1 MESVK
6 SSPLLWLLDINIAN
20 KSLPLSLSLFFCL
33 CVCFCLCQLS
43 ERSHVSTIALQL
55 KNFSKQG
62 KCAKVPTMFI
72 LIKTRKSGQLLHQ
85 SGGQEAKGRRQE
97 AAPTRWGFISGSS
110 TPCWWRRRSQ
120 CLMMGSKMQ
129 KPISPLLYR
138 ALLIKARVL
147 EGPISSEP
155 FHQETELKAS

>member
-1 MESVK
+1 MLQNLFSTWFGSTFLSKIWRVYGK
-6 SSPLLWLLDINIAN
+6 CQKQSPTVTFRHQCCKQIA
-20 KSLPLSLSLFFCL
+20 SIVFVFVFCL

-85 SGGQEAKGRRQE
+85 SGGQEARGKRQE
-97 AAPTRWGFISGSS
+97 AGGSPHQMGIHFRLLHS
-110 TPCWWRRRSQ
+110 VLVTPQVTMSDD
-120 CLMMGSKMQ
+120 G
-129 KPISPLLYR
+129 
-138 ALLIKARVL
+138 
-147 EGPISSEP
+147 
-155 FHQETELKAS
+155 

>member
-1 MESVK
+1 MLQNLFHTWFGTTFLFKIWRIYGECQK
-6 SSPLLWLLDINIAN
+6 QSPTVTFRHQYCKQIA
-20 KSLPLSLSLFFCL
+20 SIVFVFVFCL

-85 SGGQEAKGRRQE
+85 SGGQEAGGRRQPPPDGDSFPAHPLRAGD
-97 AAPTRWGFISGSS
+97 AAGHN
-110 TPCWWRRRSQ
+110 
-120 CLMMGSKMQ
+120 
-129 KPISPLLYR
+129 
-138 ALLIKARVL
+138 V
-147 EGPISSEP
+147 
-155 FHQETELKAS
+155 